1 MAGERWAD
9 EGGRHVFR
17 GPVILTPCGATRVG
31 VKKRRKKPD
40 GCKCGMKRSTGGPP
54 RHAGDSGSDLAGGR
68 NGLKSIKP
76 WSHSTSVR
84 GTVVEDSI
92 PTAACCDA
100 RLDICDHKVD
110 CDNSD
115 YHSNSRTTAGEA
127 ADNGR
132 AHPAFPGGGRAGRG
146 ADTVGPTPSAS
157 SPKCGFLKLAGKREF
172 FFSFICYWL
181 VGHAVLASYGAAA
194 APSPSHVLSTSS
206 SSTGR
211 YRLVPPDLNNDTIF
225 IFLNPSSIDNLR
237 VNTRQFV
244 HFNFT
249 LHTRQNRLGL
259 AKGGSDPRSNTA
271 TTTTAAAAPNNDNQ
285 VDSLVTFAEVGDSTG
300 SVTSRLPA
308 NGSSNSSPIPPDAQT
323 TAWTSIGP
331 HSSSSNNNGSRTA
344 DRKPYQLSNAPNY
357 WVMIYSD
364 DDSIARPLPN
374 GWAAGH
380 VDARGTYILM
390 AVTAGRQHNFSVEA
404 RHIGRVTMSVAV
416 VGDKGIPQASYV
428 QAVAATQYQV
438 TTVRG
443 ERTADIV
450 FNSAAA
456 AIAIIISF
464 GIGAITDL
472 ESLKRQL
479 KYPVALIIGFC
490 CQFIIMPVLAFGLA
504 MLLPLQRDISFGLLC
519 VACVP
524 GGGLSHVAVIIADG
538 DTALSLTMNM
548 ITVVAMLGTAP
559 LWLFVLGQ
567 YFQTNSDDMLNP
579 KMLPI
584 YYFEVWL
591 AATFFAYAFGLII
604 KRVRPAVA
612 DAILMWLIKPFLL
625 LASILYI
632 TLGVYINMYVFELV
646 NTYALLGAML
656 LPLCGFVVGAATAAI
671 CRQSLAFVKTIA
683 LETSS
688 LNCLVVMVALRF
700 SLKQPDADLAAMI
713 PIWVMFTIPGLFVSL
728 AICNKAKVV
737 VVHYWQNRNN
747 KDNDIHNSSKAYS
760 VSSSVVSPPGTT
772 TLSAPLVTADG
783 LDDDATISTT
793 SNQKV
798 TVL

>member
-1 MAGERWAD
+1 MSNAESRRSIIVMAGERWAID
-9 EGGRHVFR
+9 GGRHVFR
-17 GPVILTPCGATRVG
+17 GPALLTLYSQVG
-31 VKKRRKKPD
+31 VKKRRQKSNA
-40 GCKCGMKRSTGGPP
+40 CKCVLCCGMRRRIGGLPP
-54 RHAGDSGSDLAGGR
+54 RVAQSGSDLVRR
-68 NGLKSIKP
+68 NRLEISEP
-76 WSHSTSVR
+76 WSHTTSVGNNVACPCTER
-84 GTVVEDSI
+84 CTRTAYCDSI
-92 PTAACCDA
+92 DEC
-100 RLDICDHKVD
+100 HHNV
-110 CDNSD
+110 
-115 YHSNSRTTAGEA
+115 YHSNTTGECGAGSSETNTTRSRERLPLVYLSQTTTA
-127 ADNGR
+127 
-132 AHPAFPGGGRAGRG
+132 AGSPCG
-146 ADTVGPTPSAS
+146 
-157 SPKCGFLKLAGKREF
+157 SPKHVGKREF
-172 FFSFICYWL
+172 LFTVVFYWL
-181 VGHAVLASYGAAA
+181 VGHALLSSNSVVQGAAI
-194 APSPSHVLSTSS
+194 PSSSYFSSAS
-206 SSTGR
+206 SSTSR
-211 YRLVPPDLNNDTIF
+211 YQLVSPALNNDTIF
-225 IFLNPSSIDNLR
+225 IFFNPSSIHDLKI
-237 VNTRQFV
+237 NTRQFV
-244 HFNFT
+244 YFNFT
-249 LHTRQNRLGL
+249 LYTRQNRLGF
-259 AKGGSDPRSNTA
+259 AKGAYDSRSS
-271 TTTTAAAAPNNDNQ
+271 TTRSIPASYNDHHL
-285 VDSLVTFAEVGDSTG
+285 DSLVTIPETGESTLSPITKSSIFANS
-300 SVTSRLPA
+300 SILLRSSLTSSSFSPTTTLTSLKDNHGNRPVERLP
-308 NGSSNSSPIPPDAQT
+308 
-323 TAWTSIGP
+323 
-331 HSSSSNNNGSRTA
+331 
-344 DRKPYQLSNAPNY
+344 NAPSY

-364 DDSIARPLPN
+364 DDSIARPMPN

-380 VDARGTYILM
+380 ADAKGSYILM
-390 AVTAGRQHNFSVEA
+390 AVSAGRQHNFSVEA

-472 ESLKRQL
+472 DSLKRQL

-490 CQFIIMPVLAFGLA
+490 CQFIIMPVLAFGMA
-504 MLLPLQRDISFGLLC
+504 MLLPLQKDISFGLLC

-538 DTALSLTMNM
+538 DTALSLTMNL

-567 YFQTNSDDMLNP
+567 YFQTNADAVLNP
-579 KMLPI
+579 RMLPI
-584 YYFEVWL
+584 YNFEIWL

-604 KRVRPAVA
+604 KRLRPAVA

-656 LPLCGFVVGAATAAI
+656 LPLCGFVVGATMAAI
-671 CRQSLAFVKTIA
+671 CRQNLAFVKTIA

-747 KDNDIHNSSKAYS
+747 KDNDMQNSSKAYS

-783 LDDDATISTT
+783 MDDDATISTL